1 MKWKDSLLKV
11 TRSKENYYASLVV
24 DASTA
29 VVFFF
34 YALKL
39 STDAWAT
46 IALFLMGML
55 LFTFLEYAVHAW
67 LFHLKHP
74 FTAFIEGHA
83 HHHQDPKNYDA
94 MPFIMSAV
102 IALLFVGIFSLV
114 MSRPDAFAL
123 VGGLTLGY
131 FNYGIMHHLMHRK
144 TFKSNYLHY
153 LQLFHA
159 VHHKNPK
166 VNNGVTTDIW
176 DRVFGTYQRWCDD
189 DPLEEEYSEGHS
201 LHVA

>member
-1 MKWKDSLLKV
+1 MTWKNRLLKM
-11 TRSKENYYASLVV
+11 TQSKENYYASLIV

-29 VVFFF
+29 AVFFF
-34 YALKL
+34 YALTL

-46 IALFLMGML
+46 IALFLMGVL

-74 FTAFIEGHA
+74 FKVFIEGHA

-94 MPFIMSAV
+94 MPFFMSAV
-102 IALLFVGIFSLV
+102 IGLLFVGIFSLV

-144 TFKSNYLHY
+144 TFKNNYLHY
-153 LQLFHA
+153 LQVFHA

-189 DPLEEEYSEGHS
+189 KPLEEEYSEGHP